1 SHSLCFKPSRR
12 PKDRVAVNIL
22 EHVATCCSFFE
33 GRSWEACLAPFRPW
47 RLHMLSGIGQQ
58 AASMNLPQEEYQP
71 HHRSPGPTFNRNQL
85 QEAREKYPLQ
95 ERRHRP
101 CRLCLV
107 HTVGPDVHPS
117 RCGPPLGRPRMS
129 LSHEGEM
136 SPLSKSH
143 SSSAVHER
151 DEREHVRERML
162 SGEPSP
168 LSMAHSK
175 EDHVR
180 KFFHNESSP

>member
-117 RCGPPLGRPRMS
+117 RCPACRSLMRVRCLRCPNHIQAPPCTSGTSASMS
-129 LSHEGEM
+129 EKGCFLVSRHHCQWHIAKRTMFGN
-136 SPLSKSH
+136 
-143 SSSAVHER
+143 SSIMKA
-151 DEREHVRERML
+151 VRE
-162 SGEPSP
+162 
-168 LSMAHSK
+168 
-175 EDHVR
+175 
-180 KFFHNESSP
+180 